1 MRRVVQNVDPEVPLW
16 LGPYTLAE
24 WRAGTYWRRGVNSGL
39 ALTFAVAA
47 LFIAAVGLFAMLAQD
62 VARRSKE
69 LAVRVALG
77 ATRGG
82 VAWLVVRGGLVPA
95 LVGLAVG
102 VVASLGSNRLLSTQ
116 LVDVPFWDPLTLTV
130 SGAVLLLAALAGCA
144 LPARR
149 ASRTDPLVALRLD

>member
-1 MRRVVQNVDPEVPLW
+1 
-16 LGPYTLAE
+16 
-24 WRAGTYWRRGVNSGL
+24 
-39 ALTFAVAA
+39 
-47 LFIAAVGLFAMLAQD
+47 
-62 VARRSKE
+62 
-69 LAVRVALG
+69 
-77 ATRGG
+77 